1 MITANLS
8 PTATQALLQWR
19 SRQILPTGLGSADL
33 RRLGREVTE
42 RAVFSARVTNA
53 EFLGELAQVIDD
65 MLDGKINMATGRLR
79 LFRKLK
85 ELGYDPEVGFPEEM
99 GKVPPAERG
108 SIQDLSSVGR
118 LNLMLTTNE
127 RMAVNYGRMVDGNTP
142 YARHAYPAWELV
154 RLYRRVIERG
164 SPESHSPG
172 WEERWEAAG
181 ALVDWQGAVSH
192 RMIARK
198 DSPIWRALGA
208 GAGGYQDTL
217 DNPYPP
223 FAFNSGMA
231 WRAVGRA
238 ECIELGL
245 IEEDETPEE
254 MEGDLLPGAAEINAV
269 FDRLPPDLRE
279 ALDREIGDYN
289 SLRSGNAGRFDP
301 ALHPRGDRGRFA
313 RKGQGRSREHRTR
326 GQDQFG
332 HLPDAH
338 GRIRPEN
345 NIARGHRAI
354 RFLRQPGQR
363 VEKAMF
369 RPDVGWVGME
379 YGKPDHETG
388 WGNSH
393 IESKHGKAALSKVPE
408 IIQRGQLYPHQ
419 EEDGKRYL
427 VHGDHILILKR
438 TSRRQ
443 AWTVTSFEDPSR
455 IKRIRKAHGQKA
467 EGGNR

>member
-1 MITANLS
+1 MITADLS
-8 PTATQALLQWR
+8 PTATEALLQWR

-65 MLDGKINMATGRLR
+65 MLEGKINMATGRLR

-85 ELGYDPEVGFPEEM
+85 ELGYDSEVGFPDEI

-108 SIQDLSSVGR
+108 SMQDLSSVGR

-127 RMAVNYGRMVDGNTP
+127 RMAANYGRMVDGNTP

-181 ALVDWQGAVSH
+181 DLADWEGAV
-192 RMIARK
+192 RQPMIARK
-198 DSPIWRALGA
+198 DSPIWQNLGA

-238 ECIELGL
+238 ECIELGIL
-245 IEEDETPEE
+245 GEDETPGE
-254 MEGDLLPGAAEINAV
+254 MEGGLAPKPGKIDYIFEG
-269 FDRLPPDLRE
+269 LPPDLRAE
-279 ALDREIGDYN
+279 LWREINDDK
-289 SLRSGNAGRFDP
+289 LWEAG
-301 ALHPRGDRGRFA
+301 
-313 RKGQGRSREHRTR
+313 K
-326 GQDQFG
+326 
-332 HLPDAH
+332 
-338 GRIRPEN
+338 
-345 NIARGHRAI
+345 
-354 RFLRQPGQR
+354 
-363 VEKAMF
+363 
-369 RPDVGWVGME
+369 
-379 YGKPDHETG
+379 
-388 WGNSH
+388 
-393 IESKHGKAALSKVPE
+393 
-408 IIQRGQLYPHQ
+408 
-419 EEDGKRYL
+419 
-427 VHGDHILILKR
+427 
-438 TSRRQ
+438 
-443 AWTVTSFEDPSR
+443 
-455 IKRIRKAHGQKA
+455 
-467 EGGNR
+467 